1 MDAFDTV
8 FKKDGRV
15 PERLQTDAGKEFLN
29 KEFQRFLT
37 SKNVLHFVTYNETK
51 AQIVERF
58 NRTLKN
64 RMWRYFTFQN
74 GRRYVKIL
82 PALVEGYNKA
92 YHRSIGT
99 APERVTQINAQEI
112 WHRLYGKDFVK
123 RSTRVRFK
131 FKVGDE
137 VRISK
142 KEGDL

>member
-1 MDAFDTV
+1 M
-8 FKKDGRV
+8 
-15 PERLQTDAGKEFLN
+15 
-29 KEFQRFLT
+29 
-37 SKNVLHFVTYNETK
+37 
-51 AQIVERF
+51 ERF

-64 RMWRYFTFQN
+64 RMWRYLTFQN
-74 GRRYVKIL
+74 GRRYVEIL
-82 PALVEGYNKA
+82 SALVEGYNKA

-131 FKVGDE
+131 FKVGDK

-142 KEGDL
+142 KKGTFEKGYLPNWTEEVFSIA